1 MKRLIGTW
9 QEKAAL
15 KLKQPWQEVL
25 PRLSSEPAPGTEQPH
40 SGLLWLLPSTAS
52 AWQGWQDL
60 QTHD

>member
-15 KLKQPWQEVL
+15 KFEQPWHTVL
-25 PRLSSEPAPGTEQPH
+25 PRFSSRAGAWL
-40 SGLLWLLPSTAS
+40 GLIQLLPSTAS

-60 QTHD
+60 QSQD